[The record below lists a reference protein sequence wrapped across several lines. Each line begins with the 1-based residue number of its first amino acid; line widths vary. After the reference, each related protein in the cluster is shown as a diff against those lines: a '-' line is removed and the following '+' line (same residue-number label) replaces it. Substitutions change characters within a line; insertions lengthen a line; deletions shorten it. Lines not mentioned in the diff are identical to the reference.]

1 MDLNSDPL
9 QRKVYLKNPGSN
21 FWDKLDSKLENIR
34 NDADGD
40 AKKLVRYVLPRVD

>member
-1 MDLNSDPL
+1 MDLNPDPL

-40 AKKLVRYVLPRVD
+40 AKKLVRCFAAR